1 MKRLR
6 PDTNLL
12 MVLATAGAV
21 AIGHWFEATSTMFLF
36 SFAEFL
42 ENWNMARAQRAIRFL
57 MDLAPATAQV
67 LGDDG
72 SISERRVEDV
82 PIGATIVDRER
93 KSQWIPS
100 SFQDRLQLTK
110 PQSPVSLCQSIK
122 TLETLSLLVLS
133 MEIA

>member
-1 MKRLR
+1 
-6 PDTNLL
+6 
-12 MVLATAGAV
+12 
-21 AIGHWFEATSTMFLF
+21 
-36 SFAEFL
+36 
-42 ENWNMARAQRAIRFL
+42 MARAQRAIRFL

-100 SFQDRLQLTK
+100 LFWERLLLNKLQSQVSQYQL
-110 PQSPVSLCQSIK
+110 IK
-122 TLETLSLLVLS
+122 TLETHYLQAQS
-133 MEIA
+133 MEIVQSNVG